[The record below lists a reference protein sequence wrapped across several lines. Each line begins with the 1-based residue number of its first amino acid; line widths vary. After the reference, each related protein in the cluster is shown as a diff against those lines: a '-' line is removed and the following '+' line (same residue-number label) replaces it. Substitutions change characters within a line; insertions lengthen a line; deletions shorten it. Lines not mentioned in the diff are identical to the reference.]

1 MYGNVFFNQKP
12 TPLDTFS
19 HALPYTRKPKKNKSC
34 IMKVKKFET
43 NRHPILGVDCR
54 HLSRF
59 AVFWIVF
66 MLSSGQI
73 WRDQLSRKNSEGNEL
88 YQQKSYP
95 KALDKYVQAQDGQHH
110 QQELSYNLA
119 NTLYQQK
126 KYAEAIKE
134 YDKAASF
141 GESKLKENIHY
152 NKGNAFFQAGKF
164 AESVESYKKALE
176 LDPNDLEAKYN
187 LELALQKMQE
197 NPQQKESQNKENQS
211 TDKDKSGSRQNRQND
226 SQEEK
231 NKQAQQQQN
240 EPQQQQKD
248 RSNPSQEKQQQGQ
261 AKPERE
267 TRMDSKQ
274 ALQILDALNQQEK
287 QEQRKQALKVQR
299 APTKGKDW

>member
-1 MYGNVFFNQKP
+1 
-12 TPLDTFS
+12 
-19 HALPYTRKPKKNKSC
+19 
-34 IMKVKKFET
+34 MKVTKFET
-43 NRHPILGVDCR
+43 NRHVILGVDCR
-54 HLSRF
+54 NLCRF
-59 AVFWIVF
+59 AIFWVLF
-66 MLSSGQI
+66 MVSNGQI
-73 WRDQLSRKNSEGNEL
+73 WRDQLSRKNSEGNEF

-126 KYAEAIKE
+126 KYAESIKE

-141 GESKLKENIHY
+141 GESGLRESIYY
-152 NKGNAFFQAGKF
+152 NKGNAFFQTGKF

-176 LDPNDLEAKYN
+176 LDPKDREAKHN
-187 LELALQKMQE
+187 LELALRKMQE
-197 NPQQKESQNKENQS
+197 NPQQQESQNKQNQS
-211 TDKDKSGSRQNRQND
+211 KDKDKAASGQNRQND

-231 NKQAQQQQN
+231 NKQAQQRQN
-240 EPQQQQKD
+240 EQQQQQKD
-248 RSNPSQEKQQQGQ
+248 RSNPSQEKQRQGQ
-261 AKPERE
+261 VRPEQE
-267 TRMDSKQ
+267 PRMDSKQ